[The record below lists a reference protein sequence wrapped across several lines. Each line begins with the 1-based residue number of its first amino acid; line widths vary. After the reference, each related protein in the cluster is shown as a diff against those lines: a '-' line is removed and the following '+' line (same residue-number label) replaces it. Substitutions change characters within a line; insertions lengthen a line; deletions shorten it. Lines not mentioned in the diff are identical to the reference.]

1 MVDLLP
7 EALQEVRL
15 WGRVNDYGR
24 EGFTGAIRLEA
35 VIALLDAVGADERAL
50 HRLLDYEGI
59 VRSFRDKAAK
69 DREERER
76 KKGKKK

>member
-7 EALQEVRL
+7 ESLQVVRL
-15 WGRVNDYGR
+15 WGRVNEYGR

-35 VIALLDAVGADERAL
+35 VVALLDAVGAGERAL

-59 VRSFRDKAAK
+59 IRTFRDKAAK
-69 DREERER
+69 EREELER
-76 KKGKKK
+76 KKGQKK